1 MREKAELMKV
11 FFDFEKDLIS
21 FDSVMKYKFKSKEDF
36 FCFSKIAP
44 IECNKISNFILNG

>member
-21 FDSVMKYKFKSKEDF
+21 FDSVMKYKFKSKEEF
-36 FCFSKIAP
+36 FCFSKIAS
-44 IECNKISNFILNG
+44 IVV

>member
-11 FFDFEKDLIS
+11 VFEFEKGLIS
-21 FDSVMKYKFKSKEDF
+21 FDSVMKYKFKSKEEF

-44 IECNKISNFILNG
+44 IVV

>member
-21 FDSVMKYKFKSKEDF
+21 FDSVMKYKFKSKEEF
-36 FCFSKIAP
+36 FCFSKIAL
-44 IECNKISNFILNG
+44 IVV